1 MIFRWVCR
9 GLAVLLLCC
18 VVNTA
23 NAEIQK
29 LEISL
34 ASDAVTR
41 YTSPDSTLSDC
52 YVVAL
57 DVPDAVKAGK
67 LVSAM
72 LEFYGDVSAKPINGW
87 VNETPVIE
95 LYGLNRSISEGVDL
109 SVAEEPSAAV
119 KAVRIGEKHR
129 IVLDVTSIL
138 RAWLEDP
145 ARNHGMILGSLRGG
159 REGVFELRI
168 DELGPGQVA
177 RITIL
182 YRLDTAQEVTE

>member
-9 GLAVLLLCC
+9 GLAVLLQCC
-18 VVNTA
+18 VVNTT
-23 NAEIQK
+23 NAEIRT
-29 LEISL
+29 LEIGL

-41 YTSPDSTLSDC
+41 YTSPDSTLSGC

-57 DVPDAVKAGK
+57 DVPDTVKAGK

-72 LEFYGDVSAKPINGW
+72 LEFYGDVSAKPIDGW

-95 LYGLNRSISEGVDL
+95 LYALNGPISEGVDL
-109 SVAEEPSAAV
+109 SVVKEPSAAV
-119 KAVRIGEKHR
+119 KAVRIGERRR

-159 REGVFELRI
+159 REGVFELQT
-168 DELGPGQVA
+168 DDFGPGQVA
-177 RITIL
+177 RVTIL
-182 YRLDTAQEVTE
+182 YRLDTAQEATE